1 MRVVPVPGVRDLRLS
16 PTWVDCQLFPMT
28 VVLHSRD
35 LVRIL
40 GKLNI
45 TDIRSTVRQ
54 RVSAFA
60 RLSRNA
66 HDAGLWIGVLPEER
80 LHERMFLAA
89 RELFPAPLQRSSP
102 VEGDWRR
109 FPTRYQRFP
118 PTPARSEYR
127 CRRDPQRP
135 YVLIRAHRIHSEPR
149 HFCRLPASDTSR
161 YGQFGHTNSA
171 GLQM

>member
-80 LHERMFLAA
+80 LHKRMFWALANYFRLHYSA
-89 RELFPAPLQRSSP
+89 PALSREIGGAF
-102 VEGDWRR
+102 
-109 FPTRYQRFP
+109 
-118 PTPARSEYR
+118 
-127 CRRDPQRP
+127 RRDTRGSPQP
-135 YVLIRAHRIHSEPR
+135 QPDPNTVVAVIRNAH
-149 HFCRLPASDTSR
+149 TS
-161 YGQFGHTNSA
+161 
-171 GLQM
+171 